1 MTTNELIIKIFTIGL
16 AFILFAVFLFIVNR
30 ELIKKELLAYINL
43 FILFL
48 GVLNLSDLIVSLMRW
63 VLRTF

>member
-63 VLRTF
+63 VLRAF